1 MLKRCAVIGVLGL
14 VPLIG
19 EAAEPAGSCAWRA
32 EEGLAGASIRVPN
45 EGDGTVEVVDLA
57 GRKAVR
63 NTGASLYVYYDL
75 PEEFAPAKAWVT
87 VELLD
92 DGFGHIVLEYDS
104 KQEPGAPLMASY
116 RQADAAHGA
125 LRLSTGA
132 WRRACFELAEPGF
145 RNREN
150 YHSDFRISGH
160 AVVASVRVACAPP
173 PEAELAAIRSAGDLG
188 RRPPLVTVG
197 PGVESTIGGLDQFDV
212 TKTAAWK
219 EQLLRELPVQKFL
232 GATSHETYV
241 VWAACQAKKDVWD
254 FAHYDACV
262 EAHRQ
267 AGLKWVPFVILGP
280 AYTLPDWYYR
290 SEERAGYRCLEH
302 DQESDIQSLW
312 APKLAGRVEAYLA
325 QFATRYRDRG
335 VIESVLLGIT
345 GNYGEAIYPAT
356 GNDWTADRHGKYHTH
371 PGMWCGD
378 PQAVA
383 DFQRWLRE
391 KYGNLERLNAA
402 WKSDLKAWEAFRPV
416 KDEKSGA
423 RAWLDTVDWYRDS
436 MNRWIGLWMGVTT
449 REMPGVPV
457 YLCTGGHAPPEHG
470 SEFGIQSKL
479 AAKYEGGVRI
489 TNEGS
494 DYPANFA
501 VTRWVASAC
510 RFYGTFFGFEPAG
523 GVDDKGI
530 VARVFNATASGAKQ
544 LHHYPDN
551 ILGNP
556 KAVEKWKQYGGLMRL
571 RAPKIDVALWY
582 PNRMV
587 DLRRGD
593 VWRLLREMREVCD
606 YDIVDDCM
614 IRDGALDR
622 YRILVCVSGG
632 PDEADILERV
642 RGWIRPDRALF
653 LPEGEGLAIAAV
665 EGDAQ
670 AAAGWKGMKGVQA
683 LPAGGARLDAYWPAL
698 REKLAGEGILVTG
711 TRGVYGAVFQDGSA
725 LLLNMTGA
733 AQKAVVKVK
742 SVDLPP
748 VSIVEVP

>member
-1 MLKRCAVIGVLGL
+1 MPMSRWAVGLLTLAALPDGV
-14 VPLIG
+14 
-19 EAAEPAGSCAWRA
+19 AESPVSVAWRA
-32 EEGLAGASIRVPN
+32 EEGLVGAAVRVPS

-63 NTGASLYVYYDL
+63 NTGASPYVYFDL
-75 PEEFAPAKAWVT
+75 PEGFAPAKAWVT
-87 VELLD
+87 VEFLD
-92 DGFGHIVLEYDS
+92 DGLGHVVLEYDA

-116 RQADAAHGA
+116 RQADAAHGT
-125 LRLSTGA
+125 LRLGTGA
-132 WRRACFELAEPGF
+132 WRRALFELAQPGL

-150 YHSDFRISGH
+150 YHSDFRLSPRVSVTSIRVSG
-160 AVVASVRVACAPP
+160 APP
-173 PEAELAAIRSAGDLG
+173 PDAELADIRSAGDLG

-197 PGVESTIGGLDQFDV
+197 AGVESTIGGQDQFDV

-219 EQLLRELPVQKFL
+219 EQLLRELPVQKLL

-241 VWAACQAKKDVWD
+241 VWAACQATRDAWD

-280 AYTLPDWYYR
+280 AYTLPDWYYKSDER
-290 SEERAGYRCLEH
+290 SGYRCLEH
-302 DQESDIQSLW
+302 GQESDIQSLW
-312 APKLAGRVEAYLA
+312 APKLAGRVETFLA
-325 QFATRYRDRG
+325 QFANRYRDRG
-335 VIESVLLGIT
+335 AIESVLLGIT

-378 PQAVA
+378 PQAIA
-383 DFQRWLRE
+383 DFQGWLRV
-391 KYGNLERLNAA
+391 KYGHLERLNAA
-402 WKSDLKAWEAFRPV
+402 WKADLKGWDAARPV
-416 KDEKSGA
+416 KDEKSGAA

-479 AAKYEGGVRI
+479 AARHKGGVRI
-489 TNEGS
+489 TNEAS
-494 DYPANFA
+494 DYPANFT

-523 GVDDKGI
+523 GVDEKGI
-530 VARVFNATASGAKQ
+530 VARIYNATASGAKQ
-544 LHHYPDN
+544 LHHYSDN
-551 ILGNP
+551 LANP
-556 KAVEKWKQYGGLMRL
+556 KAVEKWKQYGRLLRL
-571 RAPKIDVALWY
+571 RDPKIDVALWY

-632 PDEADILERV
+632 PYEADVLRRV
-642 RGWIRPDRALF
+642 GDWIRPDRALF
-653 LPEGEGLAIAAV
+653 LPEGHAVVPV
-665 EGDAQ
+665 EGDGQ
-670 AAAGWKGMKGVQA
+670 AAAGWKGSKGVQV
-683 LPAGGARLDAYWPAL
+683 LPAGAGLDAYWPAL
-698 REKLAGEGILVTG
+698 RETLASMGILVTG
-711 TRGVYGAVFQDGSA
+711 ARGVYGTIFRDGSA
-725 LLLNMTGA
+725 LLLNMTDAPGQVTVKGNAVAVPPA
-733 AQKAVVKVK
+733 A
-742 SVDLPP
+742 
-748 VSIVEVP
+748 IVEVP